1 MKAATRAGLD
11 FIKLATASDRIA
23 REPAL
28 RWRELLQRS
37 TGETRTLLAGLG
49 EALVVH
55 AREETDQAWV
65 DELLRVSSDVPPE
78 LIAQTVELAMAERR
92 SRDAMIKAAKQTQ
105 AAA

>member
-1 MKAATRAGLD
+1 VNTATRAGLD
-11 FIKLATASDRIA
+11 FIKAATATDRIA

-55 AREETDQAWV
+55 ARDEADEAWV
-65 DELLRVSSDVPPE
+65 AELLRVSSDVPPE
-78 LIAQTVELAMAERR
+78 LIAQTVELAIAERR
-92 SRDAMIKAAKQTQ
+92 SRDAMIKAARQRE